1 MEMLRQ
7 TFAKIK
13 EPNRQCQDLA
23 KQRLDNLTKP
33 LGSLGVLEDIAWRL
47 AGIQG
52 KPLPELPREK
62 VSLVLAGDHG
72 VVAEGVSAFPQEVTP
87 QMIFNFLQGG
97 AGINV
102 LARQAGAR
110 VVVADIGV
118 AGPPLEQ
125 EGLISCRVKSGTDNF
140 AVGPAM
146 SREEAIKSIEAGIT
160 LLLQQV
166 KERPALVGIG
176 EMGIGNTTPST
187 AIVAAFTGM
196 SVEELTGRGTGIDNQ
211 RLQHKI
217 AVIKRGLEVNCPD
230 ANDGLD
236 VLSKVGGLEIG
247 GMAGIILGCAEMGIP
262 VVLDGF
268 ISGAAALVAQSL
280 APLSREYMFASHG
293 SVEPGHRIM
302 LEKLGLKPMLQ
313 MEMRLGEGTGAAL
326 AFPIIESA
334 VRIINEMATFAQA
347 GVTEGQ

>member
-1 MEMLRQ
+1 MTLLAETLSKIQAPDQ
-7 TFAKIK
+7 TCV
-13 EPNRQCQDLA
+13 EQA
-23 KQRLDNLTKP
+23 KQRLDSLTKP
-33 LGSLGVLEDIAWRL
+33 PGSLGILEDIAWRL
-47 AGIQG
+47 AGIQRV
-52 KPLPELPREK
+52 PLPQLPREK

-102 LARQAGAR
+102 LARQAGAK

-118 AGPPLEQ
+118 AGPPLEKT
-125 EGLISCRVKSGTDNF
+125 GLVSCRVKSGTDNF

-146 SREEAIKSIEAGIT
+146 SREEAVKSIEAGIS
-160 LLLQQV
+160 LLQQQV
-166 KERPALVGIG
+166 KERPALVAIG
-176 EMGIGNTTPST
+176 EMGIGNTTPSA
-187 AIVAAFTGM
+187 AILAAFTGM
-196 SVEELTGRGTGIDNQ
+196 PVEEITGRGTGIDNQ

-217 AVIKRGLEVNCPD
+217 AVIKRGLEVNRPD

-247 GMAGIILGCAEMGIP
+247 GMAGIILGCAAEGIP

-326 AFPIIESA
+326 AYPIIESA
-334 VRIINEMATFAQA
+334 VRIINEMATFAEA
-347 GVTEGQ
+347 GVSKG